1 MSSASEKGNQAN
13 PYGFD
18 NLTFVDRFGVWLS
31 YRKIRKLVGDV
42 EGKVIADI
50 GSGFDAT
57 LAMTMQPQAE
67 KVFVCDFD
75 LNDRLDE
82 FENVV
87 PIRHELPAALEAIS
101 DDMVD
106 VLFCVSVLE
115 HIEDIDRMLS
125 EFFRVVR
132 PGGSLFLNVPSW
144 RGKFFLELSAFR
156 LGLSPSESIDD
167 HKMYFDP
174 KDLWPL
180 LVRSGFRPKDIKV
193 GRHKFGLNTF
203 SLAVKA

>member
-106 VLFCVSVLE
+106 VLFCVS
-115 HIEDIDRMLS
+115 S
-125 EFFRVVR
+125 
-132 PGGSLFLNVPSW
+132 
-144 RGKFFLELSAFR
+144 
-156 LGLSPSESIDD
+156 
-167 HKMYFDP
+167 
-174 KDLWPL
+174 
-180 LVRSGFRPKDIKV
+180 
-193 GRHKFGLNTF
+193 T
-203 SLAVKA
+203 